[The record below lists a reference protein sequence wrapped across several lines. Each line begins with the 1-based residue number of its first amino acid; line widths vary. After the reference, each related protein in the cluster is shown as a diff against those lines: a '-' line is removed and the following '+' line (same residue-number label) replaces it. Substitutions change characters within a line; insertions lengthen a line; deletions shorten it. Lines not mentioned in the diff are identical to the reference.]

1 MDKNNVGC
9 CFEDGCCCCFK
20 DEEERVI
27 LDKEIT
33 RIEKALNTSTYEKNE
48 ADRMRNELDHLYE
61 RWIAIHSLYERWMTS
76 HQKDD
81 SCKTNLVE

>member
-1 MDKNNVGC
+1 
-9 CFEDGCCCCFK
+9 
-20 DEEERVI
+20 
-27 LDKEIT
+27 
-33 RIEKALNTSTYEKNE
+33 
-48 ADRMRNELDHLYE
+48 MRNELDHLYE